1 MDNLLNTIET
11 LVMLGDPDLTPEN
24 ERDWIPLIQNCL
36 PYTTL
41 PRHLK
46 DSKDAKCLERVAYSF
61 EEFTLHSTLF
71 QLSCPSGCKRKH
83 ILKKW
88 HPRKEDQRCMCSAN
102 MSVRMWSTTAEEVP
116 VEATDGI
123 NKNCAFQEK
132 SHLYH
137 VLLAIPKFENQ
148 ISITEDSET
157 VKLLD
162 MPPKEGQ
169 NASLANLNVAS
180 ASTEVASMAPGLT
193 STPVSALL
201 PVTSDALERAVCS
214 NTEATIIHHESDSV
228 CVPDSLSPELISE
241 NPYAAAEVG
250 DCSSIPFPLGGQID
264 WEDKGQH
271 PGLLIKRK
279 QSGKRHIQC
288 ENLQQDS
295 SEAPPTLGT
304 VRGARRPRFSCKRIP
319 VRDARFFGRKNTLSL
334 LDEIFG
340 PSEIPCNDRV
350 AHSDS
355 SRIALLR
362 GNPGVGKSAI
372 AREWM
377 YRIAPMFDNILW
389 IRASS
394 ELHLAQSFHETA
406 VSLGLV
412 QARADHNHENSRQ
425 KLLAWLS
432 TTSRAWL
439 IIFDDANELQILSQ
453 FLPDPSKGSILVTS
467 RQLSSQDIDI
477 RGDGRLHVIDV
488 GPFCVEDALAFLRAL
503 IFQGLEVENIEPQYR
518 SLLRMA
524 EDCRY
529 VPIRLRRLGMDIN
542 HFILANLRTFIAII
556 ERQASGVLVSQ
567 PRIRWTLSSASNALA
582 SVITFLD
589 PYHIEDAI
597 LLGAQRYKDFPLKA
611 FPMTDQ
617 GYYNAKEELLFH
629 DLCHNLG
636 PHSFEICRVTRSS
649 LRDKLDP
656 IQFRQGFDCASQ
668 LLQAR
673 WPSKRKLRNIVL
685 GNWPEFDSLHIHV
698 HELSSIFIEHDKRQ
712 DGGIYSWELL
722 NNSYVQILL
731 WSTW

>member
-1 MDNLLNTIET
+1 MDTLLNTIET
-11 LVMLGDPDLTPEN
+11 LVMLGDPELTPEN

-36 PYTTL
+36 PYKTL
-41 PRHLK
+41 PRHLN
-46 DSKDAKCLERVAYSF
+46 DSKDAKCLERVAYGF
-61 EEFTLHSTLF
+61 EESTLHSTLF
-71 QLSCPSGCKRKH
+71 QVSCPSGSKRKH
-83 ILKKW
+83 ILKKL
-88 HPRKEDQRCMCSAN
+88 HPRKEDHRCMCSADL
-102 MSVRMWSTTAEEVP
+102 SVRMWSTTAGEIP
-116 VEATDGI
+116 VEAMEGI
-123 NKNCAFQEK
+123 KKNCAFHEK

-137 VLLAIPKFENQ
+137 VLLAIPKFDNQ
-148 ISITEDSET
+148 ISILEDSAT

-162 MPPKEGQ
+162 FPPKDRQ
-169 NASLANLNVAS
+169 NASIASLNVVS

-193 STPVSALL
+193 STPIPALL
-201 PVTSDALERAVCS
+201 PVTSDVLERPVCLD
-214 NTEATIIHHESDSV
+214 TEATIIRNESDSV
-228 CVPDSLSPELISE
+228 RVLDSLSPDLTSE

-250 DCSSIPFPLGGQID
+250 DCGSILFPLGEQID
-264 WEDKGQH
+264 CEDQAQH
-271 PGLLIKRK
+271 SGLLIKRK
-279 QSGKRHIQC
+279 QSGKRHIQR
-288 ENLQQDS
+288 ENLHENS
-295 SEAPPTLGT
+295 SEAPPALET
-304 VRGARRPRFSCKRIP
+304 VRGARRPRFSCTRLP
-319 VRDARFFGRKNTLSL
+319 VRDARFFGREKTLGL
-334 LDEIFG
+334 LDEVFG
-340 PSEIPCNDRV
+340 PGEIPSNDRV

-372 AREWM
+372 ASEWM

-389 IRASS
+389 IHASS
-394 ELHLAQSFHETA
+394 ELHLAQSFHEAA

-439 IIFDDANELQILSQ
+439 IIFDDANRLQMLSQ
-453 FLPDPSKGSILVTS
+453 FLPDPSKGSVLVTS
-467 RQLSSQDIDI
+467 RQLSSKDIDI
-477 RGDGRLHVIDV
+477 RDGHLHIIDV

-503 IFQGLEVENIEPQYR
+503 IFQGLEVENIEAQYR
-518 SLLRMA
+518 SSLKMA

-529 VPIRLRRLGMDIN
+529 LPIRLRRLGMDIN
-542 HFILANLRTFIAII
+542 HYIHANRRKFMAIV
-556 ERQASGVLVSQ
+556 ERQASGILVSQ

-617 GYYNAKEELLFH
+617 GYYDAKEELLFH
-629 DLCHNLG
+629 DLCHNHG
-636 PHSFEICRVTRSS
+636 PHSFEIGRVTHRS
-649 LRDKLDP
+649 LRAKLDP

-668 LLQAR
+668 LLHAR

-698 HELSSIFIEHDKRQ
+698 HELSSIFIEHDRRQ
-712 DGGIYSWELL
+712 DGGIYSLELS
-722 NNSYVQILL
+722 NHAYMQILL